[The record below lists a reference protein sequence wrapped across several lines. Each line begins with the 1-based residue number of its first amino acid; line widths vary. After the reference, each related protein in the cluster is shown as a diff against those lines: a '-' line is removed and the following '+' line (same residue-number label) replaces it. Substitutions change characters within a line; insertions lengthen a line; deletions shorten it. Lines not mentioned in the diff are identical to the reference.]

1 MDIIRKAVFGL
12 PRYIWLIFV
21 GFFMALVLYSSTQPT
36 PQVSGINQSFVD
48 HVLDYAHIPIYS
60 VLTFLLLLSFCS
72 FDFRR
77 QAVAFMVAVLFGVLN
92 EWVQQYI
99 PGRSCS
105 IHDVINNALGALL
118 AIVFVQIFSKKS
130 IETLV

>member
-1 MDIIRKAVFGL
+1 MKGTFGL
-12 PRYIWLIFV
+12 PRYIWLILA
-21 GFFMALVLYSSTQPT
+21 GLFMALVLYSSTQPT
-36 PQVSGINQSFVD
+36 PQVSGISQSFVD
-48 HVLDYAHIPIYS
+48 HMLNYAHIPIYS
-60 VLTFLLLLSFCS
+60 VLTFLLLFSFCS

-77 QAVAFMVAVLFGVLN
+77 QIAAFVVAVLFGILN

-105 IHDVINNALGALL
+105 VDDVLNNALGALL
-118 AIVFVQIFSKKS
+118 AIVIAQVFYKKS